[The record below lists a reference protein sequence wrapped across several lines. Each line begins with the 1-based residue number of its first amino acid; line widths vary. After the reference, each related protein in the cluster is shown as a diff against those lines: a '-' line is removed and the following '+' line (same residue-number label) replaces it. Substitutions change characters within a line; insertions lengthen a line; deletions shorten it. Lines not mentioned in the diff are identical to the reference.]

1 MNRSCQ
7 LGGNLAFISTKS
19 GPYGI
24 SNLISNSG
32 GRSPL
37 ATTAV
42 GMTSICGIRIF
53 PDLRTLFYI
62 FFVFEYMLSVELV
75 IKNKR

>member
-7 LGGNLAFISTKS
+7 LGGSSDFMSMKS

-24 SNLISNSG
+24 SNLISSSG
-32 GRSPL
+32 GLSPL

-42 GMTSICGIRIF
+42 GRTSICGIKIV
-53 PDLRTLFYI
+53 PDFMTLF
-62 FFVFEYMLSVELV
+62 FCSQ
-75 IKNKR
+75 